1 MLVFFKH
8 LIWGPFGDVT
18 TVKTTQNGLQGPYT
32 PRGSLG
38 RILGNLKGTLKFSPE
53 ALWGPKISILWKL
66 GSDDLYTSFGVLYLG
81 FPMSYV

>member
-1 MLVFFKH
+1 MLQPLK
-8 LIWGPFGDVT
+8 PPKMDSR
-18 TVKTTQNGLQGPYT
+18 T
-32 PRGSLG
+32 PTPLGGSLG

-66 GSDDLYTSFGVLYLG
+66 GSNDLYTSFEVLYLG